1 MLSQIIENN
10 ECLGTQK
17 KPLLQTMQVGSY
29 IQNASSTQ
37 LKPDNSKKG
46 RKTNKQQQQPNAA
59 NKESS

>member
-1 MLSQIIENN
+1 
-10 ECLGTQK
+10 
-17 KPLLQTMQVGSY
+17 MQVGSY

-46 RKTNKQQQQPNAA
+46 RKGEREREREKNKQQQPNAA